1 MWTEGS
7 GIGILLGQKSYKNMV
22 AFRVNG
28 KWVGNDPRMC
38 ALKEGDILSVFSAT
52 SSENP
57 VYLQFT
63 DNSVSVE
70 QNQDFTLTLTGDEYY
85 MNTDVNKTQGR
96 NEYSP
101 AEGYEVTLVNTETE
115 ETVTASAKSDAE
127 GKFTFNI
134 PNTGNYVVKT
144 VANENVPS
152 MVLPYIEITVTPA
165 PEPTTTPEPQPTQT
179 PAPSITPSATPLP
192 TPTAKPPKK
201 VPAKKLTVNTSVI
214 YLKAKKTATIGTIV
228 SPSNTTDKVTYK
240 SSKKSVATVSSSGK
254 ITAKKAGQAVIT
266 VKAGKLTKKI
276 TVNVKKDTIK
286 AKSLK
291 FARKSLTLKKGTVQ
305 FLSVSAEP
313 KRATS
318 ARKWKSSNTKVVS
331 VDQNGKIT
339 AKKAGTAKITVS
351 VDGKKAVITIRVK
364 K

>member
-1 MWTEGS
+1 
-7 GIGILLGQKSYKNMV
+7 
-22 AFRVNG
+22 
-28 KWVGNDPRMC
+28 
-38 ALKEGDILSVFSAT
+38 
-52 SSENP
+52 
-57 VYLQFT
+57 
-63 DNSVSVE
+63 
-70 QNQDFTLTLTGDEYY
+70 
-85 MNTDVNKTQGR
+85 
-96 NEYSP
+96 
-101 AEGYEVTLVNTETE
+101 
-115 ETVTASAKSDAE
+115 
-127 GKFTFNI
+127 
-134 PNTGNYVVKT
+134 
-144 VANENVPS
+144 

-179 PAPSITPSATPLP
+179 PAPSITPSATPSP

-291 FARKSLTLKKGTVQ
+291 FAKKSLTLKKGTVQ

-351 VDGKKAVITIRVK
+351 VDGKKAVTTIKVK

>member
-1 MWTEGS
+1 
-7 GIGILLGQKSYKNMV
+7 
-22 AFRVNG
+22 
-28 KWVGNDPRMC
+28 MC

-152 MVLPYIEITVTPA
+152 MVLPYIEITVTSAPEPTETPV

-179 PAPSITPSATPLP
+179 PAPSITPSATPSP

-201 VPAKKLTVNTSVI
+201 VPAKKLTVNTSSVI

-228 SPSNTTDKVTYK
+228 SPSNTTDRVT
-240 SSKKSVATVSSSGK
+240 
-254 ITAKKAGQAVIT
+254 
-266 VKAGKLTKKI
+266 
-276 TVNVKKDTIK
+276 
-286 AKSLK
+286 
-291 FARKSLTLKKGTVQ
+291 
-305 FLSVSAEP
+305 
-313 KRATS
+313 
-318 ARKWKSSNTKVVS
+318 
-331 VDQNGKIT
+331 
-339 AKKAGTAKITVS
+339 
-351 VDGKKAVITIRVK
+351 
-364 K
+364 